1 MLAGRL
7 GGSVSVAEDTKH
19 PQAASAAFWS
29 RRSRAYEWGDLILT
43 EFTPASLE
51 RFDKAYFS
59 VYPYLLRHVQ
69 PERMKE
75 KRVLE
80 VGIGFGTLGQRIA
93 AEGADYL
100 GLDISGKQVDLMNY
114 RLDLI
119 SSPGR
124 AVRADFLKN
133 KLADESFDFVVSI
146 GCFHHTG
153 DIPACVGETYRILK
167 PGGVALIMIYNRFS
181 FRQWTRWPLPT
192 FRALVDPGQA
202 AASKQR
208 AVYDSCEGEPAPI
221 TEFTSVRQAKRLF
234 VGFSDVVV
242 QKENCDDLVVLGRTV
257 VKRRS
262 LLRSL
267 GRTLGLDIYVE
278 ARK

>member
-1 MLAGRL
+1 M
-7 GGSVSVAEDTKH
+7 SVTEDTEH
-19 PQAASAAFWS
+19 SQTDSAAFWS
-29 RRSRAYEWGDLILT
+29 KRSREYEWGDLVLT

-59 VYPYLLRHVQ
+59 VYPYLLKRVR
-69 PERMKE
+69 PERMKG

-93 AEGADYL
+93 AEGGKYL
-100 GLDISGKQVDLMNY
+100 GLDIAREQINLMNY

-119 SSPGR
+119 SSSGR
-124 AVRADFLKN
+124 AVCGDLLKN
-133 KLADESFDFVVSI
+133 EFPDNSFDFVVSI

-153 DIPACVGETYRILK
+153 DIPGCVGETYRILK
-167 PGGVALIMIYNRFS
+167 PGGVAVVMIYNRFS
-181 FRQWTRWPLPT
+181 FRQWTRWPLST
-192 FRALVDPGQA
+192 FRALLDPVQDA
-202 AASKQR
+202 TREQR
-208 AVYDSCEGEPAPI
+208 TIYDSCEGNPAPI

-234 VGFSDVVV
+234 ARFSDVVL
-242 QKENCDDLVVLGRTV
+242 QKENCDDLVILGRAIA
-257 VKRRS
+257 KRRS
-262 LLRSL
+262 LLRWL

>member
-1 MLAGRL
+1 LAEAQPRDQL
-7 GGSVSVAEDTKH
+7 
-19 PQAASAAFWS
+19 ASMAFWNNWCQS
-29 RRSRAYEWGDLILT
+29 YDSEEIVLNEITPSSLESYDRAYL
-43 EFTPASLE
+43 S
-51 RFDKAYFS
+51 Y
-59 VYPYLLRHVQ
+59 YPYLLQRVR
-69 PERMKE
+69 PAEMAG

-80 VGIGFGTLGQRIA
+80 IGLGFGTLGQKIA
-93 AEGADYL
+93 EAGADYL
-100 GLDISGKQVDLMNY
+100 GMDVASNQVNMMNY